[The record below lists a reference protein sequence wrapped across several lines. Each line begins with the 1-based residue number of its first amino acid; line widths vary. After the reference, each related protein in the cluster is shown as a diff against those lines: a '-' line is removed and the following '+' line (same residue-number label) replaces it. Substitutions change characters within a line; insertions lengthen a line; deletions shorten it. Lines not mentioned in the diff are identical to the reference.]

1 MLDFDL
7 TDPHIVRDPYPLFE
21 ALRQQAPVVWSNA
34 LDGWMAVS
42 YDAVKQAARG
52 SEFSVDTLSPF
63 FATRTGDVTIQELA
77 TYVRHWLIFT
87 DPPKHTRM
95 RAVMNRGFAASRIAG
110 MEALVR
116 KYVQRLLDAIGDRDE
131 IDLIAD
137 FAFALPAMV
146 IAGMIGVPDAV
157 IPHVQGWSDDLGEFI
172 ASAPGSEKYQK
183 AQAGGRAMADCFREL
198 IAERRRQPTDD
209 LLSGLVQA
217 RDQGYFASDE
227 ELISNCI
234 LLLFAGHETTTNL
247 ITNGMYHL
255 LQNPAQYALLR
266 DNPDVSVTAV
276 EEMLRYENP
285 VNGLTRLVLRD
296 TELAGHPL
304 REGERVFAF
313 IPAANRDPAKFA
325 EPNRMDI
332 TRKPNPHLSFGSGI
346 HLCLGAP
353 LARLE
358 ARVVFDML
366 PKWLHAPELVT
377 TEPEWKALLVLRGM
391 KALRIRFT
399 PLSQREQRRAA
410 G

>member
-21 ALRQQAPVVWSNA
+21 ALRQQGPVVWSDA
-34 LDGWMAVS
+34 LNGWMAVS

-52 SEFSVDTLSPF
+52 SDFSVDTLTPF

-110 MEALVR
+110 MEGLVR
-116 KYVQRLLDAIGDRDE
+116 RFAQRLLEAIGDRDE

-137 FAFALPAMV
+137 FAFPLPAMV
-146 IAGMIGVPDAV
+146 IAGLIGVPDAV

-172 ASAPGSEKYQK
+172 ATAPGSEKYEK

-198 IAERRRQPTDD
+198 IAERRRRPTDD
-209 LLSGLVQA
+209 LLGGLVQA
-217 RDQGYFASDE
+217 RDQGHFASDE

-255 LQNPAQYALLR
+255 LRNPEQYALLR
-266 DNPDVSVTAV
+266 DNPDLTMTAV
-276 EEMLRYENP
+276 EEMLRYDNP
-285 VNGLTRLVLRD
+285 VNGLTRVALRD

-313 IPAANRDPAKFA
+313 IPSANRDPAMFT

-358 ARVVFDML
+358 ARVVFDLL
-366 PKWLHAPELVT
+366 PKWLHGPELIT
-377 TEPEWKALLVLRGM
+377 TEPEWKALLVLRSM

-399 PLSQREQRRAA
+399 PLSRREQRRAA